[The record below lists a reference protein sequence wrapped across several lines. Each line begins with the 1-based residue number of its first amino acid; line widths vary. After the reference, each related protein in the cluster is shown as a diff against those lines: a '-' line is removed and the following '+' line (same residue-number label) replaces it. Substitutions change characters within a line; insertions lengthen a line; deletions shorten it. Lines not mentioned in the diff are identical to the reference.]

1 MSVSIF
7 LRQLVLMSL
16 YCWVRFSYL
25 RQDFLLCFIICNG
38 EVSRLGGCF
47 KAYMSDSFGF

>member
-16 YCWVRFSYL
+16 YSWVRFSYL
-25 RQDFLLCFIICNG
+25 DQDFFLCFIIFNG
-38 EVSRLGGCF
+38 EVSCLGGCF
-47 KAYMSDSFGF
+47 KSYMSLHGG